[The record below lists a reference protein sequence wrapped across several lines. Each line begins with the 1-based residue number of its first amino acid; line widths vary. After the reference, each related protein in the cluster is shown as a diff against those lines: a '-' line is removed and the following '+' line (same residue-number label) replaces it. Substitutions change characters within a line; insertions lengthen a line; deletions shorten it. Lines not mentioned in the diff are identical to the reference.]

1 MTRTSAH
8 DTAAAISHLA
18 RELKAPRIDN
28 VYSTIANQARSQS

>member
-18 RELKAPRIDN
+18 RELKAPRI
-28 VYSTIANQARSQS
+28 ANGPDPWKVDTGI